1 MIYTYITDFNLIHK
15 EWKWNHIK
23 FFCTQIHYLGSFTFS
38 AVIRTTS
45 TYSTNSSEES
55 CRPGGPPTNGNY
67 FAGNLFKCNL
77 CEIAFAE
84 NAFLLT
90 HLKNRHRST
99 VSKALKPHFSCGA
112 CPAKFFKNSFLVKH
126 SECHGFNPSM
136 QKLRQ
141 WYTYITDFDLIQKK
155 WNKNL
160 FKVNLYSD
168 LLHLEL

>member
-1 MIYTYITDFNLIHK
+1 MAKIKIITDFLLVFCLNNTFWRQILNLDD
-15 EWKWNHIK
+15 ECYIK
-23 FFCTQIHYLGSFTFS
+23 IFLGNSEEEDDK
-38 AVIRTTS
+38 RTTS

-55 CRPGGPPTNGNY
+55 RQPSGNY

-126 SECHGFNPSM
+126 VECHGFDPSSL
-136 QKLRQ
+136 QRLRQ
-141 WYTYITDFDLIQKK
+141 
-155 WNKNL
+155 
-160 FKVNLYSD
+160 
-168 LLHLEL
+168 

>member
-1 MIYTYITDFNLIHK
+1 MKRLKKKLRRSESTSGQPRKMPQYYKHTSLALNKSTPAKIKLSTYKSIPQPEPPGNSEEEDDK
-15 EWKWNHIK
+15 
-23 FFCTQIHYLGSFTFS
+23 
-38 AVIRTTS
+38 RTTS
-45 TYSTNSSEES
+45 SYSTNSSEES
-55 CRPGGPPTNGNY
+55 RQPSGNY

-126 SECHGFNPSM
+126 TECHGFNPSL
-136 QKLRQ
+136 QRLRQ
-141 WYTYITDFDLIQKK
+141 
-155 WNKNL
+155 
-160 FKVNLYSD
+160 
-168 LLHLEL
+168 